1 MRTDKAKFEG
11 FWSPNY
17 LYYLLVVKIKK
28 TIYFVVFSL
37 LATFSFVSPA
47 KAVTAAEATTLLNNC
62 IAAIND
68 PLYTRAT
75 LPGIMTYN
83 GVTYAN
89 ATAIENAVVAGTL
102 NIWVA
107 TTSGSFGSFNG
118 GISDLYC
125 GNSQDNTGIEL
136 DAQAGKRDYFF
147 GGAGNDSVTNMW
159 ESVFYGGPGND
170 SVNNMSEVSYFYG
183 GPGTDS
189 VTSKSADSFFY
200 QEDPDTTPPTFP
212 SSETFSVPENS
223 TSVGT
228 ITTSESATI
237 TIFGGE
243 DQSKFSLSRLTDS
256 STSLSF
262 ITAPNYEAPT
272 DVGSNNTYIVVFRA
286 VDAASNAG
294 YETVTVTVTDVVE
307 SSNFAS
313 FSISGSPTFRSTVQI
328 TASIS
333 VNAKV
338 TFKVNSVR
346 ISGCINKPT
355 AANSPYTVTCSW
367 KPSFRGPVNLS
378 AVATPTTAGISA
390 SNATPIKVFVANRSG
405 TR

>member
-1 MRTDKAKFEG
+1 
-11 FWSPNY
+11 
-17 LYYLLVVKIKK
+17 VVAIKK
-28 TIYFVVFSL
+28 TIYLVVFSL
-37 LATFSFVSPA
+37 LATLSIATPA
-47 KAVTAAEATTLLNNC
+47 NAVTSAEATTLLNNC

-83 GVTYAN
+83 GVTYSN

-125 GNSQDNTGIEL
+125 GNSQDNTGMEL

-170 SVNNMSEVSYFYG
+170 SVNNMSETAYFYG
-183 GPGTDS
+183 GPGTDT
-189 VTSKSADSFFY
+189 VTNQGAGTFFY
-200 QEDPDTTPPTFP
+200 QEDPDTTAPTFP
-212 SSETFSVPENS
+212 SAETFSTPEN
-223 TSVGT
+223 TTLVGT

-237 TIFGGE
+237 TIFGGD
-243 DQSKFSLSRLTDS
+243 DQSKFSITRLTDS

-262 ITAPNYEAPT
+262 TSAPNFEIPT
-272 DVGSNNTYIVVFRA
+272 DVGSNNTYVVVFRA
-286 VDAASNAG
+286 VDGASNAG

-307 SSNFAS
+307 SSS
-313 FSISGSPTFRSTVQI
+313 FSAFTITGSPIYRTSIQISATV
-328 TASIS
+328 S
-333 VNAKV
+333 VGAKV
-338 TFKVNSVR
+338 IFRVNGVR
-346 ISGCINKPT
+346 IPGCINKPT
-355 AANSPYTVTCSW
+355 AAVSPFTVTCSW
-367 KPSFRGPVNLS
+367 KPARRGPLTLS
-378 AVATPTTAGISA
+378 ATATPTAGGITS
-390 SNATPIKVFVANRSG
+390 SSATPIRVFVDNRSS

>member
-1 MRTDKAKFEG
+1 MVA
-11 FWSPNY
+11 
-17 LYYLLVVKIKK
+17 IKK
-28 TIYFVVFSL
+28 TIYLVVFSL
-37 LATFSFVSPA
+37 LATLSIATPA
-47 KAVTAAEATTLLNNC
+47 NAVTSAEATTLLNNC

-83 GVTYAN
+83 GVTYSN

-125 GNSQDNTGIEL
+125 GNSQDNTGMEL

-170 SVNNMSEVSYFYG
+170 SVNNMSETAYFYG
-183 GPGTDS
+183 GPGTDT
-189 VTSKSADSFFY
+189 VTNQGAGTFFY
-200 QEDPDTTPPTFP
+200 QEDPDTTAPTFP
-212 SSETFSVPENS
+212 SADTFNVSENS

-228 ITTSESATI
+228 VTTSESATI

-243 DQSKFSLSRLTDS
+243 DQSKFSISRLTDS

-307 SSNFAS
+307 SSSFAS
-313 FSISGSPTFRSTVQI
+313 FSIAGNPTFRTTVQI
-328 TASIS
+328 TASTS
-333 VNAKV
+333 VSAKV
-338 TFKVNSVR
+338 TFKVNNVR
-346 ISGCINKPT
+346 ISGCINKST
-355 AANSPYTVTCSW
+355 AANSPYTVTCNW

-390 SNATPIKVFVANRSG
+390 SSSTPLKVFVANRSS

>member
-1 MRTDKAKFEG
+1 MSEAIGLQND
-11 FWSPNY
+11 
-17 LYYLLVVKIKK
+17 LYYLTVGTIKK
-28 TIYFVVFSL
+28 TTFIAAFSL
-37 LATFSFVSPA
+37 LATFSVVVPA
-47 KAVTAAEATTLLNNC
+47 KAVTSAEATTLLNNC
-62 IAAIND
+62 ISAIND

-170 SVNNMSEVSYFYG
+170 SVSNMSESSYFYG

-189 VTSKSADSFFY
+189 VTSQGAGTYFY
-200 QEDPDTTPPTFP
+200 QEDPDTTAPTFP
-212 SSETFSVPENS
+212 SSETFNTSENS

-243 DQSKFSLSRLTDS
+243 DQSKFSISRLTDS
-256 STSLSF
+256 STALSF
-262 ITAPNYEAPT
+262 ITAPNYEIPT
-272 DVGSNNTYIVVFRA
+272 DVGTNNTYVVVFRA
-286 VDAASNAG
+286 IDDASNVG
-294 YETVTVTVTDVVE
+294 YETVTVTVTDVIE
-307 SSNFAS
+307 TSNFAS
-313 FSISGSPTFRSTVQI
+313 FSISGSATFRTTVQI
-328 TASIS
+328 TATTS
-333 VNAKV
+333 VKAKV
-338 TFKVNSVR
+338 TFKVNNVR
-346 ISGCINKPT
+346 ISGCVSKAT
-355 AANSPYTVTCSW
+355 AANSPYTVTCNW
-367 KPSFRGPVNLS
+367 KPSFRGTVNLS
-378 AVATPTTAGISA
+378 AVATPTSAGISA
-390 SNATPIKVFVANRSG
+390 SSATPLKVFVSSRTG